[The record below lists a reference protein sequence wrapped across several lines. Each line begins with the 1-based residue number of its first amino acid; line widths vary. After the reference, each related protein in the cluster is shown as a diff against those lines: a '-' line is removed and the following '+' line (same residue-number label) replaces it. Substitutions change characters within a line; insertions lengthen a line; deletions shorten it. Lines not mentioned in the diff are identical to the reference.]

1 MFHNIGA
8 EVYFKIY
15 FKFRLGIVL
24 RLYKVND

>member
-8 EVYFKIY
+8 EVYVKINFY
-15 FKFRLGIVL
+15 YRLGIVL